1 MTGAVAENRFA
12 PPRADVEDQADDAG
26 AMVDASRGARLLA
39 VIIDSVLPLI
49 LIGVILAGVA
59 IPAYEN
65 YRQAHAPGI
74 EPPRLSSHHLT
85 TAWAWLGGMA
95 VIAFHVWSTVLV
107 WLYGQTVGKRLMD
120 IRVVRTDGARVTFAR
135 FVFLRWLPLFIVRFV
150 PLFNVVI
157 GLLDPL
163 LIFRDSRQC
172 LHDSIADTKV
182 VTAASSV
189 DATLNGDAKYA
200 RTGLRTIT
208 F

>member
-49 LIGVILAGVA
+49 LIGVILAGMA

-135 FVFLRWLPLFIVRFV
+135 FV